1 MQEMMIES
9 ASVCIGGGPMSAT
22 VVGEV
27 CLGLTKGARCY
38 VTLVEVDDTAAFY
51 LTEESIQEFL
61 ADPEEDPECEER
73 MEELNTEHLIAAGS
87 MRTSSPSRMSSG
99 SRCSATSSIWC
110 AASPMR
116 RSSFWWTRW
125 ESLWMVTAFLC
136 PMWRR
141 SSGTTFCEQRGSC
154 AFPQPATRLFMLFIR
169 DSGFVKRWRGRTVY
183 DHS

>member
-9 ASVCIGGGPMSAT
+9 AGVCIGGGPMSAT

-73 MEELNTEHLIAAGS
+73 MEELNTEHLIAAGEYEDFFAQPDEQWQQVF
-87 MRTSSPSRMSSG
+87 RYLIYLV
-99 SRCSATSSIWC
+99 RCEPDEEKQFLVDTVGKPLDGDSIPL
-110 AASPMR
+110 SDV
-116 RSSFWWTRW
+116 
-125 ESLWMVTAFLC
+125 EEEFLDDL
-136 PMWRR
+136 
-141 SSGTTFCEQRGSC
+141 Q
-154 AFPQPATRLFMLFIR
+154 
-169 DSGFVKRWRGRTVY
+169 
-183 DHS
+183 